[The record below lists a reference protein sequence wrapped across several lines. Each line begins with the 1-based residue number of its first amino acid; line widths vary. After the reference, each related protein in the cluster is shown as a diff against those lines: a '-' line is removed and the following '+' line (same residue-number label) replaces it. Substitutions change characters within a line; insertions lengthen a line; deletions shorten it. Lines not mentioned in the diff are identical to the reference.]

1 MTYREK
7 LELYSQGK
15 LDEQEKIEIEKEL
28 EKQESLTDYLFEHQ
42 APPGMEDIYDGTSPF
57 DV

>member
-15 LDEQEKIEIEKEL
+15 LDEQQKKEIEKEL
-28 EKQESLTDYLFEHQ
+28 EKQEALTDYLFEQ
-42 APPGMEDIYDGTSPF
+42 QIPLGADGFPEK
-57 DV
+57 